1 MCEWGSDTVVRVKV
15 AADLS
20 WNGKETWKDFKI
32 DSCIASLVK
41 ALQKGG
47 IDMRSS
53 CCGHG
58 NNLGSINL
66 QDGRTLFIKLPTD
79 EDGLE

>member
-1 MCEWGSDTVVRVKV
+1 VCSWGEYEEVLVKIP
-15 AADLS
+15 AGLAFS
-20 WNGKETWKDFKI
+20 GKAYWTTKKI
-32 DSCIASLVK
+32 DRCIAPIVK

-58 NNLGSINL
+58 KKDGKIEL
-66 QDGRTLFIKLPTD
+66 QDGRTLIIRGEKR
-79 EDGLE
+79 